1 MAQRGNTIHIPEGFY
16 TRATLAKAVGVSPD
30 TIKRWRQEGFLD
42 YHEMPAGKVT
52 VYLFGQ
58 DALKQARTLA
68 SGGGRLVDRSAA

>member
-30 TIKRWRQEGFLD
+30 TINRWRQEGFLD
-42 YHEMPAGKVT
+42 YHKMPAGKVT